1 MKVSGQL
8 HDSGKGIPGDPLG
21 GFQSRSG
28 YLREDENIL
37 SLQGIKGRFVDPPSH
52 SLVAY

>member
-8 HDSGKGIPGDPLG
+8 HDSGKEAPWDPLG
-21 GFQSRSG
+21 CFQSRSG
-28 YLREDENIL
+28 CFREDENIF